1 MLKAVIFDMDGTL
14 LDSEVIHYIVIHEI
28 ILEKLGYDQSMEE
41 YMQYCGTPD
50 SEMWPDI
57 LRNLKSQYAAGEKN
71 EDRARHSGED
81 EIRAVSTDLEAKES
95 AADRDADQI
104 HAVSADQIAAM
115 SADQI
120 AAMSVDLERLHWAR
134 YDQYVEEKGLEG
146 FPGVPDLMAA
156 LKKAGLRIG
165 IGTGSLRSVVEGNL
179 ERMGIR
185 RYVDAA
191 ATSEDCERG
200 KPEPDIFLTAAAFLH
215 TDPADCLVVEDS
227 KNGMLAAT
235 RASIPCVG
243 FTGSELPSDLVDPK
257 IVFSDYRKVR
267 AEVFFTW
274 YDELRRAD

>member
-57 LRNLKSQYAAGEKN
+57 LRKLSSQSAADEKN
-71 EDRARHSGED
+71 EDRPVFSGED

-115 SADQI
+115 SAD
-120 AAMSVDLERLHWAR
+120 LERLHWAR

-146 FPGVPDLMAA
+146 FPGVPDLMPA

-235 RASIPCVG
+235 RAGIPCVG

-257 IVFSDYRKVR
+257 IVFSDYRKVQV
-267 AEVFFTW
+267 EDFFTW
-274 YDELRRAD
+274 YEELRRGE